1 MVYVALI
8 ILLGL
13 LAASHFSNRD
23 LIKTTRDINKLRFDD
38 LTDTQYYASDNA
50 RKQEIVLH
58 ESIASLNKAI
68 ARRDDSYYTKLFK
81 ALGGKIFVGETK
93 PNGFVVV
100 ADETHIKLEIGDTY
114 KSEGW
119 WPALTASEDACKS
132 FLEAI
137 IPGLIY
143 GIEHNGKRI
152 DTLIVAGTEPAPPY
166 CNTMKTV
173 RTKTKKK

>member
-38 LTDTQYYASDNA
+38 LTDTQYHARDNA

-68 ARRDDSYYTKLFK
+68 ARRDDGYYTKLFK
-81 ALGGKIFVGETK
+81 ALGGTIMRSDPDAE
-93 PNGFVVV
+93 GFG
-100 ADETHIKLEIGDTY
+100 HIEFRLSDRSTCNMYDKVD
-114 KSEGW
+114 
-119 WPALTASEDACKS
+119 DAGVERQCKS
-132 FLEAI
+132 MLDNLL
-137 IPGLIY
+137 PGVARGLDLMDHRLKLI
-143 GIEHNGKRI
+143 EESK
-152 DTLIVAGTEPAPPY
+152 E
-166 CNTMKTV
+166 
-173 RTKTKKK
+173 TKTKK